1 VVSIVGSLESESDP
15 VVRKLVLSLLGKM
28 IYCWAES
35 SYAVVDEA
43 KGLVGAPKGNK
54 KELLK
59 RTPLNGFNSFIYERI
74 LPTILRVPFNID
86 INPSDGQYLLVM
98 TELAN
103 IHKTTYTILGDEYCK
118 FLVDTY
124 FPSQSVPAQA
134 AFEFANA
141 IAQQDKR
148 AFRKTII
155 VYIVN

>member
-1 VVSIVGSLESESDP
+1 
-15 VVRKLVLSLLGKM
+15 M

-35 SYAVVDEA
+35 PYSVLDEA

-59 RTPLNGFNSFIYERI
+59 RTPLTGFNSFIYERI
-74 LPTILRVPFNID
+74 LPSILKAPLSIDFN
-86 INPSDGQYLLVM
+86 PMDGQHLLLT

-134 AFEFANA
+134 AFELANA

-148 AFRKTII
+148 ALRKTVTVFMIH
-155 VYIVN
+155 